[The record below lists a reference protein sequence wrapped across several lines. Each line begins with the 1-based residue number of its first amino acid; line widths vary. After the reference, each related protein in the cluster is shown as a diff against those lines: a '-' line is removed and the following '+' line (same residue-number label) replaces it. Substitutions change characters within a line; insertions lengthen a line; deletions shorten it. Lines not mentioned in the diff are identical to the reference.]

1 MPPPLF
7 NYHNLYDV
15 IKPRRS
21 ARGRALLI
29 HAMIEGNWEL
39 GIGNWSL
46 TRLHLTEFLSSVTLE
61 GE

>member
-1 MPPPLF
+1 M
-7 NYHNLYDV
+7 
-15 IKPRRS
+15 
-21 ARGRALLI
+21 LI